1 MGQCGLSK
9 GRGRLCCGRLA
20 SDLPN
25 CPVCYSVIYGIMNRR
40 RLENLRRKVE
50 ACRRAQPKAEAL
62 QALAKALGRKKANR
76 GKEPTF
82 VNTAFPM
89 LRPLS
94 IPKHKGRDLPTGTKN
109 SILDQMDEDLIAWDE
124 RLAEQERADDNR
136 DKNG

>member
-1 MGQCGLSK
+1 
-9 GRGRLCCGRLA
+9 
-20 SDLPN
+20 
-25 CPVCYSVIYGIMNRR
+25 MNRR

-62 QALAKALGRKKANR
+62 QTLAKALGRKEANR

-124 RLAEQERADDNR
+124 RLAEQERADDSG